1 MPDNQHNPQYL
12 LMESITIS
20 LFLISVC
27 LYLPAKSQY
36 CIGTQ
41 CLAWTEIVESC
52 NSTSEGN
59 AVKFES
65 CLCRNTTQYQADVET
80 CYECI
85 QTGGNQS
92 FINDLGEL
100 LNICA
105 TTATSATTPTAA
117 QTITI
122 LGTVTPTTTSA
133 SGTTS
138 TCPHGSKLWGGYGL
152 LFFVVVWVLM
162 ELW

>member
-1 MPDNQHNPQYL
+1 MK
-12 LMESITIS
+12 SIKIS

-52 NSTSEGN
+52 NSSSGGN
-59 AVKFES
+59 VVKFES
-65 CLCRNTTQYQADVET
+65 CLCRNTTQYQADAET

-105 TTATSATTPTAA
+105 TTSAATPTAV

-138 TCPHGSKLWGGYGL
+138 TCLHRAKGLWSYGL